1 MKQQSKE
8 TEDFVYFD
16 FILHNNVHSLD
27 RYNACHI
34 EFKLVSFVKGLSI
47 LQWRAYPHFYQDITT
62 IQTQVSWS
70 DYRNFNSSSS
80 STKTQWVVQGFSKR
94 LCLCIAHVSGLCI
107 AGRAK
112 SFWRLC
118 PNWAKMEQCGVSSLV
133 VVCGWVAKTTPRLQ
147 L

>member
-70 DYRNFNSSSS
+70 DYRNFNNALLAAL
-80 STKTQWVVQGFSKR
+80 K
-94 LCLCIAHVSGLCI
+94 HSGLFR
-107 AGRAK
+107 GSVK
-112 SFWRLC
+112 GF
-118 PNWAKMEQCGVSSLV
+118 VYV
-133 VVCGWVAKTTPRLQ
+133 
-147 L
+147 